1 MNIGS
6 QIPASISQN
15 DPLKQAVDVQLM
27 RKTRDMAEQQT
38 QQLLASMPKTQVEQA
53 THPHLGQRI
62 DIRF

>member
-6 QIPASISQN
+6 QVPASISQN

-27 RKTRDMAEQQT
+27 RKARDMAQQQT
-38 QQLLASMPKTQVEQA
+38 QQLLDSMPKAQTQMAQQ
-53 THPHLGQRI
+53 PHLGQRI